1 MAEKTLYISGDN
13 YQLRNAIF
21 SATPKAIEQT
31 RSIARQFK
39 GDSELA
45 TANNIFNF
53 LKNNITYAADG
64 VHQKIKLPSALMR
77 ERIGDCKSYSLFTMG
92 ILSNLGIPAE
102 YVLTSYN
109 QDPTP
114 THIYVKTKSGIIID
128 AVWGKFNSEK
138 QYNHVYT
145 KSINGINDMKIS
157 YISGVRGVPQ
167 SVRTKIAG
175 CGCGCKGM
183 GNCGNYPKM
192 GSVLI
197 GALTQEGKSYCD
209 KKYPDTGTLAK
220 RTANKIERNA
230 CYVREGT
237 KIDEALKK
245 IGLSIPRQV
254 ALGILSLN
262 FDGISSQLNGSSRMT
277 KIVEQWKKIGGDEA
291 SLRAAIRDGSSRQVK
306 KFGALKKV
314 EDLIKSRVKSKL
326 GIGGI
331 GAVTPAQNQQIK
343 DLLMDDGATSIAYRS
358 TLISAVAG
366 FGATMGAAVGSAFAG
381 IGAAPGS
388 AAGVTAGGYVGE
400 LIYQATPTLIDK
412 LFPPQSVGGGDGTSN
427 PPYEGESGYPPPSE
441 GGAGKLVLPLVIGA
455 GLLFFVMKKK

>member
-175 CGCGCKGM
+175 CGCGCNGTKK
-183 GNCGNYPKM
+183 CG
-192 GSVLI
+192 I
-197 GALTQEGKSYCD
+197 GETKAERLLREAKEKLQK
-209 KKYPDTGTLAK
+209 TGT
-220 RTANKIERNA
+220 
-230 CYVREGT
+230 
-237 KIDEALKK
+237 K

-291 SLRAAIRDGSSRQVK
+291 ALRSAIRDGSSRPIK
-306 KFGALKKV
+306 KFGALAKV

-326 GIGGI
+326 GIGRI

-343 DLLMDDGATSIAYRS
+343 DLLMDDGATSVAYRS
-358 TLISAVAG
+358 TIISTLAG
-366 FGATMGAAVGSAFAG
+366 FGASMGAAVGSAFAG
-381 IGAAPGS
+381 IGAAPGG

-400 LIYQATPTLIDK
+400 LIYQATPTLVDK
-412 LFPPQSVGGGDGTSN
+412 IFPPQSVGGGDGTTN
-427 PPYEGESGYPPPSE
+427 PPYDDYTPPSE
-441 GGAGKLVLPLVIGA
+441 GGAGSLVLPLVIGA